1 MAGLHREVFLYSTAD
16 VHLGDVAVTAEL
28 DEDLATGLLQVDVR
42 VGGGPEAGWRLEATV
57 VDDSGASLLG
67 RPLGAPV
74 PVFDRSDP
82 TAEAISA
89 YVHRGTVRIRERF
102 DDVTPWSSENPV
114 LHTLV
119 RSEER
124 RVGKECVS
132 TCRSRGSPD
141 H

>member
-57 VDDSGASLLG
+57 VDDSGASMFG

-82 TAEAISA
+82 TAETISA
-89 YVHRGTVRIRERF
+89 YVHWGTVRIRERF
-102 DDVTPWSSENPV
+102 ADVTPLSYANPV

-119 RSEER
+119 RAL
-124 RVGKECVS
+124 VDPD
-132 TCRSRGSPD
+132 RSVVDD
-141 H
+141 HAVTI